1 MRTVAEHMTANPHTI
16 GADQHVVTALQVMRG
31 FGVRHLPV
39 LDDGRLVGFLSD
51 RELPWVGG
59 ALDPRLRVSELMNP
73 GPYSASPHTSLAVVA
88 RDMADHKIEVVI
100 VLEAGR
106 VVGILTVVDVARALA
121 EVLRTED
128 AVHCVEPCD
137 RFGHGV
143 MVAR

>member
-128 AVHCVEPCD
+128 VAHCVEPCD